1 VVLVPEDLTLADW
14 PERAK
19 AAGLTTIGIHHQ
31 NSPRAVIDWIRTDAG
46 RRFLEACGRLDLEVE
61 YELHAMKEL
70 LPRRL
75 FEESPEFFRMD
86 ERGHWGPDANLCV
99 HSPAALDIAAENA
112 VAIARTLRPTTGRY
126 FYWGDDGK
134 PW

>member
-1 VVLVPEDLTLADW
+1 MLTRRRFLAANLAAALWSGRLRAGVSGESALLTRGVVLVPEDLTLDDW

-46 RRFLEACGRLDLEVE
+46 QWFLGACGRLGLEVE

-75 FEESPEFFRMD
+75 FE
-86 ERGHWGPDANLCV
+86 
-99 HSPAALDIAAENA
+99 
-112 VAIARTLRPTTGRY
+112 
-126 FYWGDDGK
+126 
-134 PW
+134 